1 MKIIIPFLFIYF
13 TIIHAEEAPYNPT
26 PDRYVDIHHSRIDIK
41 VDLDDSTVIGNVTH
55 IMSSLRTD
63 LYIIQLDCED
73 TEINKVLINNN
84 RPLKYSLNGPKLNI
98 ELDRTYGF
106 DDTLT
111 LSIDYISRPKKGLY
125 FVQNDR
131 SYPDKNVQ
139 AWTQGEGMDNHN
151 WVPLWD
157 YPNDRSTFEVILTV
171 DTPYT
176 AVSNGEFMGM
186 KDNGITRTFHWHEQ
200 FPMVS
205 YLISFVI
212 GDYRR
217 IEDKYGDLSIGY
229 WVTPEYSDEDAFR
242 SFSRTP
248 EMVAYFNELTGIP
261 YPYEKLDQIIVDDF
275 MWGGMENITL
285 IHQSSRTMHT
295 DRARPDHTSDGLVA
309 HEIAHQWFG
318 NMLTTRNWANA
329 WLNEGFATFLTYV
342 WQEYDK
348 GRDDAEY
355 SRRWMMS
362 SVKWADKSN
371 PRPMVQYY
379 YVSDMD
385 LFDSNIYAKGSL
397 VLNMLRQIL
406 GYDAFWR
413 AVRNYAKEYQHK
425 NVESQDL
432 KRIFEDVTGQN
443 LEWFFDQWV
452 YTAGLPELEI
462 KYKYNRRNEHVKLT
476 VKQTQK
482 VENSSLF
489 RLPLTVLIDNG
500 EIIRQEIWIEE

>member
-1 MKIIIPFLFIYF
+1 MANYLTEYLPILLFIG
-13 TIIHAEEAPYNPT
+13 
-26 PDRYVDIHHSRIDIK
+26 
-41 VDLDDSTVIGNVTH
+41 IGLA
-55 IMSSLRTD
+55 IA
-63 LYIIQLDCED
+63 I
-73 TEINKVLINNN
+73 
-84 RPLKYSLNGPKLNI
+84 
-98 ELDRTYGF
+98 
-106 DDTLT
+106 
-111 LSIDYISRPKKGLY
+111 
-125 FVQNDR
+125 
-131 SYPDKNVQ
+131 
-139 AWTQGEGMDNHN
+139 GM
-151 WVPLWD
+151 
-157 YPNDRSTFEVILTV
+157 
-171 DTPYT
+171 T
-176 AVSNGEFMGM
+176 A
-186 KDNGITRTFHWHEQ
+186 
-200 FPMVS
+200 
-205 YLISFVI
+205 LSFVI
-212 GDYRR
+212 GEFRR

-229 WVTPEYSDEDAFR
+229 WISPEYSEEDALR

-248 EMVAYFNELTGIP
+248 EMVAYFNELIGIP
-261 YPYEKLDQIIVDDF
+261 YPYEKLDQIIIDDF

-295 DRARPDHTSDGLVA
+295 DRARPDHSSDGLVA

-362 SVKWADKSN
+362 SVRWADKSN

-385 LFDSNIYAKGSL
+385 LFDSNIYAKGAL
-397 VLNMLRQIL
+397 VLNMLRQLL

-413 AVRNYAKEYQHK
+413 VVRNYAKEYQHK

-432 KRIFEDVTGQN
+432 KRIFEDITGQN

-476 VKQTQK
+476 IKQTQNIQ
-482 VENSSLF
+482 NSSLF
-489 RLPLTVLIDNG
+489 RLPITVLIDNG
-500 EIIRQEIWIEE
+500 EIIRQNLWIEDEESTFLIPSMRNPNMVLVDEGHIIPKRMNFDKKHTELIYQAKIKISFNRK